1 MSYFKSG
8 IRSEFL
14 SELPNLRTPYLICGF
29 PGTGYVGKMVVD
41 HLIHE
46 LKAVLLASIYCTSFP
61 PRVIIGTDGTVD
73 LTRNSIYYSKHC
85 EAHKDDLV
93 FVTGDAQPVSA
104 EAEYYLAEE
113 ILKIVTQFNAR
124 QVFALGAYITGAFA
138 EKPKV
143 YCMTTDIETLQSLS
157 YQNIAHLDNGS
168 VTGMNGLV
176 IGIAKLFDM
185 KGVCLLGETSG
196 YVIDAIASKNILES
210 LMSTINLKVD
220 MESLRQRSR
229 DTEMLIR
236 TIEQQIAN
244 KVAPPSAEA
253 GAGAQVSPKRQPDTG
268 YIS

>member
-14 SELPNLRTPYLICGF
+14 SKIPNLRSPYLICGF

-41 HLIHE
+41 HLIQE
-46 LKAVLLASIYCTSFP
+46 LKAVHLADIYCTSFP

-73 LTRNSIYYSKHC
+73 LTRNSIYYSRHC

-93 FVTGDAQPVSA
+93 FVTGDAQPVSP
-104 EAEYYLAEE
+104 ESEYYLAEE
-113 ILKIVTQFNAR
+113 ILKIVTQFDTK
-124 QVFALGAYITGAFA
+124 QVFTLGAYITGAFA

-143 YCMTTDIETLQSLS
+143 YCMSTDLETLHSLS
-157 YQNIAHLDNGS
+157 TQDISHLDNGS

-176 IGIAKLFDM
+176 IGIAKLLDM
-185 KGVCLLGETSG
+185 KGVCFLAETSG
-196 YVIDAIASKNILES
+196 YVIDAIASKNILEA
-210 LMSTINLKVD
+210 LMFTITLKVN
-220 MESLRQRSR
+220 MESMILRAK

-236 TIEQQIAN
+236 TIEQQIVN
-244 KVAPPSAEA
+244 KVAPPNSEV
-253 GAGAQVSPKRQPDTG
+253 GAQVSPKRQPDTG